1 MWTGADFFVLTE
13 AEVGEAQFSPG
24 FFSRHRGDQSDPLLL
39 SFLVIVVTSVSGV
52 RQYFFRSEPQLLRSL
67 KRGNQGSAI
76 MLVGRFNGNMGDQ

>member
-1 MWTGADFFVLTE
+1 
-13 AEVGEAQFSPG
+13 
-24 FFSRHRGDQSDPLLL
+24 LLL
-39 SFLVIVVTSVSGV
+39 GFLVIVVTSVSGV